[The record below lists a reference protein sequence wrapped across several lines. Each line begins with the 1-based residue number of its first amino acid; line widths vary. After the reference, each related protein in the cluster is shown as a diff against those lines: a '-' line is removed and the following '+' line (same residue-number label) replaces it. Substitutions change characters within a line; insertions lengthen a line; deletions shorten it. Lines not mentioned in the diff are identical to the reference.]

1 MPKIPHE
8 TPAELLRNNPQLAR
22 VLLTGLTDL
31 AVPANPTITP
41 TDSNLSDADAAVFLA
56 DHCAVLQDGSDKLA
70 LVAESQT
77 APPTEEKR
85 RALPAYV
92 AIAQRHHRCDA
103 VLMMLARNRRTA
115 QACRRPIHTGHPNF
129 VLEPIAIGPDETPDP
144 NDPAHAEVAAELTVL
159 AAFTGALNLDRPAVR
174 EEVLQRFAALDPNRR
189 FTYTGLVKALAS
201 EAARTHMEEMMA
213 FEFKDPFIEKMKAD
227 ACAEGRAEGL
237 AQAFAE
243 VRAAVLA
250 EGLATGQAKGE
261 ARLLLRVLA
270 ARGFSISR
278 EIRRKV
284 ESCTDTNQLEHWAD
298 RGANAESL
306 DAVFGA

>member
-1 MPKIPHE
+1 M
-8 TPAELLRNNPQLAR
+8 
-22 VLLTGLTDL
+22 
-31 AVPANPTITP
+31 PANPTITP

-56 DHCAVLQDGSDKLA
+56 DHCTVLQDGHDKLA

-92 AIAQRHHRCDA
+92 AIAQRHHRCGA

-144 NDPAHAEVAAELTVL
+144 NDPAHAKVAAELTVL
-159 AAFTGALNLDRPAVR
+159 AAFTGALNLDRPAAR
-174 EEVLQRFAALDPNRR
+174 EEVLHRFAALDPDRR

-213 FEFKDPFIEKMKAD
+213 FEFKDPFFEKIKTEAH
-227 ACAEGRAEGL
+227 AEGLTEGRAEG
-237 AQAFAE
+237 
-243 VRAAVLA
+243 RT
-250 EGLATGQAKGE
+250 EGLTEGRTEGE
-261 ARLLLRVLA
+261 ARILLRMLA
-270 ARGFSISR
+270 ARGFSISK
-278 EIRRKV
+278 EVRRRV
-284 ESCTDTNQLEHWAD
+284 ESCTDTNQLERWAD
-298 RGANAESL
+298 RTVNATSL